1 MITLKSAAGEHMIAS
16 QILGDNTKNPW
27 VLRRDVLKNG
37 LLCPAVAVYNPS
49 THLVSSKTNLTLS
62 ELWVIYFESD

>member
-16 QILGDNTKNPW
+16 QILGDNPW

-37 LLCPAVAVYNPS
+37 LLCPAVAVYNTS